1 MKLLFAI
8 VIAVV
13 IYANHTK
20 SNPKMINTA
29 DTPHSHSIDFSQ
41 AEEIKHWRITDDE
54 VMGGRSQGKIHFE
67 NGYGIFSG
75 YISLENNGGFSSTFR
90 PIDPLSSHLKTV
102 AINVM
107 GDGLIYQ
114 LRMITMVDGYR
125 LSYKHNFATT
135 YGQRQ
140 TIRFLLKDFQASF
153 RGRMIANA
161 PLLASEDII
170 EIGLLINNKKPETFS
185 LSLFNMQFN

>member
-8 VIAVV
+8 VIAAV
-13 IYANHTK
+13 IYANYTM
-20 SNPKMINTA
+20 SNPKMTNTA
-29 DTPHSHSIDFSQ
+29 ITPNSHSIDFSQ
-41 AEEIKHWRITDDE
+41 AEEIKHWRITNDG
-54 VMGGRSQGKIHFE
+54 VMGGRSLGKIHFE
-67 NGYGIFSG
+67 NGYSIFSG
-75 YISLENNGGFSSTFR
+75 FISLENNGGFSSTFR
-90 PIDPLSSHLKTV
+90 SINPLSSHLKTV
-102 AINVM
+102 TINVM

-114 LRMITMVDGYR
+114 LRMITMLDGYR
-125 LSYKHNFATT
+125 LSYKHNFTTT

-140 TIRFLLKDFQASF
+140 TIQFLLKDFQASF

-161 PLLASEDII
+161 PQLASEDIF